1 MTAVRA
7 VVAHALRAAAQHNAD
22 ATVPPVAVFWPDP
35 DRAWEPVI
43 GDLQEAVPI
52 LVLGDYDPAKAQGP
66 AMWLRAVLAA
76 PDKVELPAYLAEH
89 DARNPWVIYLP
100 GIARSGLT
108 DAANLD
114 AALAP
119 LVDVALRSV
128 WWPSAHGQVP
138 WTPHSFLGSKHG
150 VGLDLGGDVKAKS
163 ALTSV
168 LERLLA
174 EDVKELK
181 RMGRLDAARLHS
193 LVITDSVR
201 ILLQWLD
208 EPDTTVSSLGRAQ
221 WDAFVETC
229 RTTYS
234 FDPAKDGPLTA
245 AGQLG
250 ARQGAWSE
258 VWARFADSPRR
269 YPNIPA
275 LLDKARPDGAL
286 FGDTDP
292 HPDSWPSWNK
302 EQEGDLRKALAALG
316 TKPDQGQ
323 VRATLKEL
331 AAAHVRREES
341 VWGELGQ
348 APLAQATGCLAELA
362 DLTAT
367 GVANG
372 ELSAM
377 AEWYASDGCM
387 IDDLAIRALASA
399 TSAAD
404 RSAVCVAL
412 HAVYDPWLD
421 ETARAFQAAATDY
434 TGQVGLDVQH
444 GMCVVFVD
452 ALRFDLA
459 HRLARKLAPLSLTM
473 KPRLAAFPTVTPT
486 GQPAVAPVAV
496 NWQAGPAF
504 DAADDQGRSVK
515 GQVFRNA
522 LAAAGVQFLDWKL
535 AEIGDPT
542 GVGWTQSNTIDA
554 LGHDHGH
561 TLSELLDQQ
570 LDLVAE
576 RIQGLLTA
584 GWRRVTVVTD
594 HGFMLPAVPATKVTL
609 PLAVTEG
616 DAARKPRVARLKAG
630 VKRPDFPVVTWT
642 WDTSIEMVSA
652 PGAAAFEAGTFYEH
666 GGLSLQECVIPV
678 LDITTGTGAAGGLTT
693 TAQIEAIRWTGQRC
707 RIDFTPA
714 DTEVVA
720 EVRLAPGDSGSI
732 VGGPKQPSD
741 PGEIKVLVDED
752 RAAEG
757 TTAYV
762 VLLALDG
769 AVLAQRK
776 TTVGGIE

>member
-7 VVAHALRAAAQHNAD
+7 VVAHALRTAAQHNAD

-35 DRAWEPVI
+35 DRAWESVI

-66 AMWLRAVLAA
+66 AIWLRAVLAA

-89 DARNPWVIYLP
+89 DGRNPWVIYLP
-100 GIARSGLT
+100 GVARSGLT
-108 DAANLD
+108 DPTNLD
-114 AALAP
+114 VALAP
-119 LVDVALRSV
+119 LLDVALRSV

-181 RMGRLDAARLHS
+181 RMGRLDAARLRS

-201 ILLQWLD
+201 ALLQWLD
-208 EPDTTVSSLGRAQ
+208 EPDATVSSLGRAE
-221 WDAFVETC
+221 WDSFVETC

-269 YPNIPA
+269 YPNLPA

-292 HPDSWPSWNK
+292 HPDSWPSWNR
-302 EQEGDLRKALAALG
+302 EQEGDLRKALAALR
-316 TKPDQGQ
+316 TKPDREQ

-331 AAAHVRREES
+331 AAVHVRREES
-341 VWGELGQ
+341 VWGELGL
-348 APLAQATGCLAELA
+348 APLAQATGCVAELA

-367 GVANG
+367 GVVGG
-372 ELSAM
+372 ELSGM
-377 AEWYASDGCM
+377 AEWYASEGCK
-387 IDDLAIRALASA
+387 IDDLAVRALASA

-404 RSAVCVAL
+404 RSAVCAAL
-412 HAVYDPWLD
+412 HAVYDLWLD
-421 ETARAFQAAATDY
+421 ETARAFQSVATDY
-434 TGQVGLDVQH
+434 TGQVGLNVQP
-444 GMCVVFVD
+444 GTCVVFVD

-459 HRLARKLAPLSLTM
+459 HRLARKLAPLSLTI
-473 KPRLAAFPTVTPT
+473 KHRLAAFPTVTPT
-486 GQPAVAPVAV
+486 GQPAVAPVAAK
-496 NWQAGPAF
+496 WQAGPAF

-522 LAAAGVQFLDWKL
+522 LADAGVQFLDWKQ
-535 AEIGDPT
+535 AETGDP
-542 GVGWTQSNTIDA
+542 GGIGWTQSNTIDA

-561 TLSELLDQQ
+561 ALSEMLEQQ
-570 LDLVAE
+570 LNLVAE
-576 RIQGLLTA
+576 RVRGLLAA
-584 GWRRVTVVTD
+584 GWRSIMVVTD
-594 HGFMLPAVPATKVTL
+594 HGFMLPAAPATKVAL

-616 DAARKPRVARLKAG
+616 DTARKPRVARLKVG
-630 VKRPDFPVVTWT
+630 VKRPDFPAVPWT

-678 LDITTGTGAAGGLTT
+678 LDVAVGAGTASGVTT

-707 RIDFTPA
+707 RIDFAPPDA
-714 DTEVVA
+714 EIVA
-720 EVRLAPGDSGSI
+720 EVRLAPGDSASV
-732 VGGPKQPSD
+732 VGGPKRPSD

-752 RAAEG
+752 KAAEG

-762 VLLALDG
+762 VLLAPDG
-769 AVLAQRK
+769 AVIAQRM
-776 TTVGGIE
+776 TTVGGAE